1 MKRTII
7 LTFLLFLVTAAQAQ
21 RIHAYVAA
29 GATLSQVEG
38 DELKGFKKWGGTA
51 GVGAMVNLTENNR
64 WRMGIEA
71 DFAQRGFRN
80 NIKRKDTYV
89 TSLTLNYVD
98 IPITFHFH
106 DTKGGLT
113 VGAGFLYGRLVQQPH
128 GTLEYPSTF
137 IPDTI
142 NMEFRKNDLAVLL
155 DLRFTVWRGLQL
167 NLRWQYSV
175 IPIKDPWKFT
185 QYNDGTTQPDVWE
198 NKKIHNNSI
207 SARLIYEFGT
217 NDDGVVGRKS
227 KKRKR

>member
-7 LTFLLFLVTAAQAQ
+7 LTFLLFLITAAQAQ

-38 DELKGFKKWGGTA
+38 DELKGFKKWGATA

-64 WRMGIEA
+64 WKMSVEA

-80 NIKRKDTYV
+80 KTNNPYNIN
-89 TSLTLNYVD
+89 LTLNYVD

-106 DTKGGLT
+106 DNKGGMT
-113 VGAGFLYGRLVQQPH
+113 VGLGFLYGRLVRQPH
-128 GTLEYPSTF
+128 GQGDTTSTF
-137 IPDTI
+137 VID
-142 NMEFRKNDLAVLL
+142 NSDMEFLKNDLAALA
-155 DLRFTVWRGLQL
+155 DLRFTVWRGLQI
-167 NLRWQYSV
+167 NLRFQYSI
-175 IPIKDPWKFT
+175 IPIKKDWKFT
-185 QYNDGTTQPDVWE
+185 EYVYGRDKEPNIWYNDCR
-198 NKKIHNNSI
+198 NISI

-217 NDDGVVGRKS
+217 NDDGVVGRKA